1 MDTSPGHRSSSPVDA
16 GLPPVPTA
24 PGYAVDRLLGVGA
37 SGAVWLV
44 HNDAGQRFALKVPA
58 GAGHRAFE
66 ARREVNVLARL
77 EHPHLVALH
86 GVAETDQGDGLVVG
100 YAAGGSAG
108 ALVAARGPVR
118 PGEAVTVLVGIADAL
133 AYLHARGAAHG
144 DVSPAN
150 ILFTAGG
157 KPQLADFG
165 QSRLLG
171 EPGSPIS
178 GTPGF
183 TAPEAGGAAGRRTA
197 RSSLG
202 SAGDIYALAAVG
214 WFLLTGKAPPPVRD
228 RPPLSILVPEVGRE
242 LPALLEAGLAEDP
255 DERPSAE
262 EMAAWAYR
270 GAAALPVDLVASA
283 HPEVRP
289 ELMTRR
295 TGSAARGG
303 GAAGRRGLL
312 QRRGGG
318 HRRDGRSRSGNDAG
332 NWPDA
337 GDMGE
342 AGGRAAGAGRNRRVR
357 TGRGG
362 RRRIPA
368 MQSTPGMQADT
379 GRRGSGA
386 GGQSRLLPRAAAVL
400 VVSVLLLAGIAL
412 AAPDLLRADSNRPA
426 GPASRPAVP
435 STMTAPTVPAPTVPA
450 PTVSEPAAETATG
463 GTVLPA
469 PVGTASPPAG
479 PAPGPPAPGT
489 PVEALVE
496 RTRAADPARAVPALA
511 ELRALAFS
519 SADARL
525 LDHVDVPGSEAMLAD
540 RELVSLLLQEGRR
553 FRGLSLAADVLAA
566 VPGRTGTA
574 HATGP
579 GPAAPGAVQLG
590 VRLTVGPYQQVD
602 AAGTVLAEEPA
613 QEQDVV
619 LELVQTAGE
628 WKINRVLVPE

>member
-77 EHPHLVALH
+77 EHPHLVPLH

-108 ALVAARGPVR
+108 ALVAARGPVP

-133 AYLHARGAAHG
+133 AYLHARGTAHG

-183 TAPEAGGAAGRRTA
+183 TAPEAGGAAGRRAA
-197 RSSLG
+197 RSSIG

-214 WFLLTGKAPPPVRD
+214 WFLLTGNVPPPVRD
-228 RPPLSILVPEVGRE
+228 RPPLSLLVPGVGRE

-255 DERPSAE
+255 EQRPSAE

-303 GAAGRRGLL
+303 AEKGGLLRGLL
-312 QRRGGG
+312 RRRGGHG
-318 HRRDGRSRSGNDAG
+318 RGGRNRRGNDTGDWPGAG
-332 NWPDA
+332 
-337 GDMGE
+337 GMGE
-342 AGGRAAGAGRNRRVR
+342 AGGRSAGAGRSRRVP
-357 TGRGG
+357 TG
-362 RRRIPA
+362 RRRLRS
-368 MQSTPGMQADT
+368 MPGVQADT
-379 GRRGSGA
+379 GQRESGD

-412 AAPDLLRADSNRPA
+412 AAPDLLRTDSNRSA
-426 GPASRPAVP
+426 GPASRPAVSSRVP
-435 STMTAPTVPAPTVPA
+435 APAHPAATVPAPTMTA
-450 PTVSEPAAETATG
+450 PAAEAATG
-463 GTVLPA
+463 GTTLPP
-469 PVGTASPPAG
+469 PVGTAGPPAG
-479 PAPGPPAPGT
+479 PAPGPPDPGT
-489 PVEALVE
+489 PVEVLLE
-496 RTRAADPARAVPALA
+496 RTRAEDPAQAVPALA

-540 RELVSLLLQEGRR
+540 RKLVSLLLQEGRR

-566 VPGRTGTA
+566 VPGSAGTPQT
-574 HATGP
+574 TGP
-579 GPAAPGAVQLG
+579 GAAARRAVQLG
-590 VRLTVGPYQQVD
+590 VRLKVGPYQQVD

-613 QEQDVV
+613 QQQDVV

-628 WKINRVLVPE
+628 WKISRVLVPE

>member
-1 MDTSPGHRSSSPVDA
+1 MDTSPGHRNPSPPDA
-16 GLPPVPTA
+16 ALPPVPAA
-24 PGYAVDRLLGVGA
+24 PGFAVDRLLGVGA

-77 EHPHLVALH
+77 EHPHLVPLH

-100 YAAGGSAG
+100 YAAGGSVG
-108 ALVAARGPVR
+108 ALVGARGPVR
-118 PGEAVTVLVGIADAL
+118 PGEAVTVLVGIAEAL
-133 AYLHARGAAHG
+133 AYLHGRGAAHG

-171 EPGSPIS
+171 EPGSPVS

-183 TAPEAGGAAGRRTA
+183 TAPESGRAAGRRTA

-214 WFLLTGKAPPPVRD
+214 WFLLTGNVPPPVRD
-228 RPPLSILVPEVGRE
+228 RPPLSILVPGVGRE

-262 EMAAWAYR
+262 ELAAWAYR

-295 TGSAARGG
+295 TGSAAPGVAGRHGLLHRRGGGRGRAGRSRRGNGIGDWPGAGDAGEAGG
-303 GAAGRRGLL
+303 GAAG
-312 QRRGGG
+312 
-318 HRRDGRSRSGNDAG
+318 
-332 NWPDA
+332 
-337 GDMGE
+337 
-342 AGGRAAGAGRNRRVR
+342 GGRGRPVR
-357 TGRGG
+357 TGRRG
-362 RRRIPA
+362 RRRL
-368 MQSTPGMQADT
+368 PGMPGLPEEAGQ
-379 GRRGSGA
+379 RGSGA
-386 GGQSRLLPRAAAVL
+386 GAPGQLLPRAAAVL

-412 AAPDLLRADSNRPA
+412 AAPDLLRADSNRSA
-426 GPASRPAVP
+426 GPAPRPAVSSP
-435 STMTAPTVPAPTVPA
+435 VPAPNVTAPNVTAPA
-450 PTVSEPAAETATG
+450 GEAPTG
-463 GTVLPA
+463 GTVLPV
-469 PVGTASPPAG
+469 PGETANPPAG
-479 PAPGPPAPGT
+479 DAPVSPGPAASRE
-489 PVEALVE
+489 VLVE
-496 RTRAADPARAVPALA
+496 RTRTADPAQAVPALA

-519 SADARL
+519 SADAKL

-540 RELVSLLLQEGRR
+540 RELVSLLVQDGRR

-566 VPGRTGTA
+566 VPGSAGTA

-579 GPAAPGAVQLG
+579 DAAPLRTVQLG
-590 VRLTVGPYQQVD
+590 VRLTVAPYQQVD
-602 AAGTVLAEEPA
+602 AAGAVLAEEPA
-613 QEQDVV
+613 QQQEVV

-628 WKINRVLVPE
+628 WKISKVLVPE